1 MSDQPSRAPDRIR
14 TNVGFSLAVRITG
27 GIFTTVL
34 TLFLVRALDPDG
46 YGTFA
51 LALSIGTLVLIP
63 ANLGVS
69 QAAARF
75 VAEHRGDHV
84 SAAKVV
90 SDAFRLKLGASIAF
104 TAALAALAGPIASA
118 YGAPE
123 LEAPLRIMALAM
135 FGQTLL
141 QLYDAVFEAIGR
153 LGVYLRV
160 ILLESAT
167 ETVASI
173 AIVLLGGGAAGAM
186 WGRTIAYTAAALIGA
201 ILLARTLGRLSM
213 PTVLGRGHGNV
224 GRIAKYGS
232 ALLLVEGAFAAFS
245 RIDVLLIGGIL
256 SVTAVGLFEAPLRLT
271 ATFAYVGS
279 SVGAGVAP
287 RLARG
292 REAPQREAFERS
304 LRWLCLFQG
313 VVLAPL
319 VVWADPITEL
329 TLGPGYEESAD
340 VLRAL
345 APYVFLTG
353 ISPLLAGAVNYLGE
367 ARRRVPIAVGTL
379 SLNAAIDLLLLSK
392 IGIVAGAIGTDVGY
406 SVYVAAHFIIV
417 RRLLGTPL
425 RPLART
431 LFRTGVAAVAMAA
444 ALLAFGT
451 DVGWALLIVGGA
463 LGTGVYLAA
472 LVLLKEISV
481 EQVRAGWSFARA
493 VPARL
498 RGTPAQG

>member
-1 MSDQPSRAPDRIR
+1 MSGQPSTAPDRIR
-14 TNVGFSLAVRITG
+14 TNVGFSLLVRLTG
-27 GIFTTVL
+27 GVFTTVL

-84 SAAKVV
+84 SAGKVV
-90 SDAFRLKLGASIAF
+90 SDAFRLKLGASMFF
-104 TAALAALAGPIASA
+104 TGALVALAGPIASA

-123 LEAPLRIMALAM
+123 LEVPLRIMALAM

-141 QLYDAVFEAIGR
+141 QLYDSVFEAIGR

-160 ILLESAT
+160 VLLESAT

-186 WGRTIAYTAAALIGA
+186 WGRTIAYTVAALLGG
-201 ILLARTLGRLSM
+201 ILLARTFGRVAI
-213 PTVLGRGHGNV
+213 PTSLDRGYGNV

-232 ALLLVEGAFAAFS
+232 ALLLVEGAFALFS

-271 ATFAYVGS
+271 TIFAYVGS
-279 SVGAGVAP
+279 SVGSGVAP

-292 REAPQREAFERS
+292 REAPSREAFEQS
-304 LRWLCLFQG
+304 LRWMCVFQG
-313 VVLAPL
+313 VALAPL
-319 VVWADPITEL
+319 VVWADPLTEL
-329 TLGPGYEESAD
+329 TLGPGYEDSAD

-367 ARRRVPIAVGTL
+367 ARRRVPIAVGAL
-379 SLNAAIDLLLLSK
+379 SLNAAIDLVLLSK
-392 IGIVAGAIGTDVGY
+392 IGIVGGAIGTDVGY
-406 SVYVAAHFIIV
+406 GVYVAAHFLII

-431 LFRTGVAAVAMAA
+431 LLRTGAAAVAMGA

-451 DVGWALLIVGGA
+451 DVGWPILIVGGA

-472 LVLLKEISV
+472 LLLTREISL
-481 EQVRAGWSFARA
+481 EQARAGWTLVRA

-498 RGTPAQG
+498 RGRQAQG

>member
-1 MSDQPSRAPDRIR
+1 MSDQPSRAPDTMA

-27 GIFTTVL
+27 GVFTTVL
-34 TLFLVRALDPDG
+34 TLFLVRALDPAG

-84 SAAKVV
+84 SAARVV
-90 SDAFRLKLGASIAF
+90 SDAFRLKIAASVVF
-104 TAALAALAGPIASA
+104 SVGLAALAGPVASL
-118 YGAPE
+118 YDTPE
-123 LEAPLRIMALAM
+123 LEWPLRIMAIAL
-135 FGQTLL
+135 FGQTML
-141 QLYDAVFEAIGR
+141 QLYDSVFEAIGR
-153 LGVYLRV
+153 LGIFLRV

-173 AIVLLGGGAAGAM
+173 AIVLAGGGAAGAM
-186 WGRTIAYTAAALIGA
+186 WGRAAAYSVAALLGA
-201 ILLARTLGRLSM
+201 ILLVRTLGRVAL
-213 PTVLGRGHGNV
+213 PKVLGRGHGNT
-224 GRIAKYGS
+224 GRIASYGS

-256 SVTAVGLFEAPLRLT
+256 NVRAVGLFEAPLRLT
-271 ATFAYVGS
+271 TIFSYVGA
-279 SVGAGVAP
+279 SVGSGVAP

-292 REAPQREAFERS
+292 RESPQKGAFERS
-304 LRWLCLFQG
+304 LRWLSVFQG
-313 VVLAPL
+313 IMVAPL
-319 VVWADPITEL
+319 VVWATPL
-329 TLGPGYEESAD
+329 TDIALGPGYEESAD

-367 ARRRVPIAVGTL
+367 ARRRVPIAIGAL
-379 SLNAAIDLLLLSK
+379 SLNALIDIVLLPE
-392 IGIVAGAIGTDVGY
+392 IGIVGGAIGTDVGY
-406 SVYVAAHFIIV
+406 GVYVAAHFLIV

-425 RPLART
+425 RPLAVT
-431 LFRTGVAAVAMAA
+431 LLRTGVAAASMAGV
-444 ALLAFGT
+444 LFAFGT
-451 DVGWALLIVGGA
+451 DVEWPVLIGGGA
-463 LGTGVYLAA
+463 LGAGVYIAA
-472 LVLLKEISV
+472 LLLTREVSP
-481 EQVRAGWSFARA
+481 EQLRAGWHLARA

-498 RGTPAQG
+498 RGTPDQG